1 MTEINVRHELDN
13 VWSYL
18 HCPECKE
25 PIQTPKQVRCHNC
38 KVLFDWEE
46 D

>member
-1 MTEINVRHELDN
+1 MSQYE
-13 VWSYL
+13 
-18 HCPECKE
+18 CPECSE
-25 PIQTPKQVRCHNC
+25 PIEDEDQIRCNNC